1 MSDKPLTMQDICEF
15 EKKTEN
21 DVEIEYRNAI
31 RHLLRSSYT
40 RCEINKNMEEELRL
54 RDSIDS
60 LYHYM
65 FGKHPA
71 EEENE
76 ELFSES
82 AYENANAELK
92 ANSITDQFYDYIS
105 GYRDAADVLVMNS
118 IV

>member
-1 MSDKPLTMQDICEF
+1 
-15 EKKTEN
+15 
-21 DVEIEYRNAI
+21 
-31 RHLLRSSYT
+31 
-40 RCEINKNMEEELRL
+40 MEEELRFK
-54 RDSIDS
+54 DSIDS